1 MEPLGTKAAFDSPE
15 FRPSGRERRR
25 RVRMKVHTPAYARMN
40 GSSSGPLPDLSEILD
55 ISEDG
60 MCLQTAS
67 PLQSGRDLNMS
78 LDLSESNQ
86 HISLTGSVIWT
97 DRLGRAGI
105 SFPQMPDVSLRQLKE
120 WLFVNAMAACMNAAA
135 ERPRQESREETNL
148 EPAALKE
155 GVEPPVPPDYTSILA
170 GLAAVKREV
179 ESLGVNLDR
188 ALQLVAE
195 RAQGFT
201 HATGSA
207 IALVEGTEMIC
218 RATAGDA
225 PGLGAR
231 LQIGSGF
238 SGECVRTGILL
249 RCEDAETDPRVDQ
262 ESCRMLGIR
271 SMIAVP
277 IRLGDAV
284 IGLLEV
290 FAPQP
295 NAFSQNDDTVLQRL
309 AETILAVV
317 NRAARAGM
325 AQSRPVKPP
334 AQPVDEE
341 TSRETSS
348 EGEAAVPDRPASSLL
363 RKIVLLMAALT
374 LFLVVVWLVSPW
386 VRFMTGVPRASAPA
400 RSAPQAA
407 PKPPVT
413 VADVSNLE
421 GLRKLA
427 EQGDAAAQ
435 FAMGARYAT
444 GEEVKQDYTEAVR
457 WFALAAEQGHV
468 NAQAMLGAYYGVGRG
483 VPQDFSKAYF
493 WSILAQAGGDEASKY
508 RIPLLVSHMS
518 RAQVIAAQQQANE
531 WLKQHQIASKPAP
544 GIR

>member
-1 MEPLGTKAAFDSPE
+1 MESLGAK
-15 FRPSGRERRR
+15 PSGDNQGLTPTLQERRR
-25 RVRMKVHTPAYARMN
+25 RVRMKVHTPAYARLN
-40 GSSSGPLPDLSEILD
+40 GSSGSMTPDLSAILD
-55 ISEDG
+55 ISEEG
-60 MCLQTAS
+60 MCLQTAL
-67 PLQSGRDLNMS
+67 PLQPGRELNLC
-78 LDLSESNQ
+78 LDLSESHANI
-86 HISLTGSVIWT
+86 HATGQVIWA

-105 SFPQMPDVSLRQLKE
+105 SLPQMPEACLRQLKE
-120 WLFVNAMAACMNAAA
+120 WLFLNAMAACMNQAAA
-135 ERPRQESREETNL
+135 PKLPEDSGEATYL
-148 EPAALKE
+148 EPAGGDAV
-155 GVEPPVPPDYTSILA
+155 GAPFPPDYTSILA

-179 ESLGVNLDR
+179 ESLGVKLDT

-201 HATGSA
+201 HATGAA
-207 IALVEGTEMIC
+207 IALAEGGEMIC

-231 LQIGSGF
+231 LQTGSGF

-249 RCEDAETDPRVDQ
+249 RCEDAETDPRVDG
-262 ESCRMLGIR
+262 ESCRLLGIR

-295 NAFSQNDDTVLQRL
+295 SAFSRNDDTILQRL
-309 AETILAVV
+309 AEAILAAV
-317 NRAARAGM
+317 NRAARAS
-325 AQSRPVKPP
+325 AAPERLREPSARPVGEQASGETPS
-334 AQPVDEE
+334 AGEE
-341 TSRETSS
+341 R
-348 EGEAAVPDRPASSLL
+348 APDRPNSSLF
-363 RKIVLLMAALT
+363 RNILLIMVALT
-374 LFLVVVWLVSPW
+374 LFLVVVWLMAPW
-386 VRFMTGVPRASAPA
+386 GKFTTGQTRPSVPA
-400 RSAPQAA
+400 RSTPQVA

-413 VADVSNLE
+413 VADVNNLE

-427 EQGDAAAQ
+427 DQGDPAAQ

-444 GEEVKQDYTEAVR
+444 GEEVKQDYAEAVN
-457 WFALAAEQGHV
+457 WFARAAEQGHV

-483 VPQDFSKAYF
+483 VPQDLGKAYF

-518 RAQVIAAQQQANE
+518 RAQVVAAQQQANE
-531 WLKQHQIASKPAP
+531 WLKQHQITGKTAA
-544 GIR
+544 GAR

>member
-25 RVRMKVHTPAYARMN
+25 RVRMKVHTPAYASMKE
-40 GSSSGPLPDLSEILD
+40 GPGDTLPDLSEILD

-67 PLQSGRDLNMS
+67 PLQSGRDLNLS
-78 LDLSESNQ
+78 LDLSESSQ
-86 HISLTGSVIWT
+86 HIHITGHVIWA
-97 DRLGRAGI
+97 DQLGRAGI

-120 WLFVNAMAACMNAAA
+120 WLFLNAMSACMN
-135 ERPRQESREETNL
+135 R
-148 EPAALKE
+148 PAASKLPE
-155 GVEPPVPPDYTSILA
+155 DAREGSSVEPTREDGVEAGAVPDYTSVLA
-170 GLAAVKREV
+170 GLAAVEREV
-179 ESLGVNLDR
+179 ESLGVNLDG

-201 HATGSA
+201 HAAGAA
-207 IALVEGTEMIC
+207 IALLEGTEMIC

-225 PGLGAR
+225 PELGAR

-238 SGECVRTGILL
+238 SGECVRSGILL
-249 RCEDAETDPRVDQ
+249 RCEDAETDPRVDR
-262 ESCRMLGIR
+262 ESCRILGIR

-277 IRLGDAV
+277 IHLQDAV
-284 IGLLEV
+284 VGLLEV
-290 FAPQP
+290 FAPRP
-295 NAFSQNDDTVLQRL
+295 NAFRRIDDTVLQRL
-309 AETILAVV
+309 AETILAAV
-317 NRAARAGM
+317 NRAAHAGT
-325 AQSRPVKPP
+325 AQGLPVKPP
-334 AQPVDEE
+334 AQSVRQEA
-341 TSRETSS
+341 SMETSS
-348 EGEAAVPDRPASSLL
+348 EGEAVAPVWSASSVFRRTVRIL
-363 RKIVLLMAALT
+363 AALT
-374 LFLVVVWLVSPW
+374 LFLVMAWLVSPW
-386 VRFMTGVPRASAPA
+386 VRFRTGAPRASAPA
-400 RSAPQAA
+400 GSAPQAA

-413 VADVSNLE
+413 VADVSNLA

-435 FAMGARYAT
+435 FAIGARYAT
-444 GEEVKQDYTEAVR
+444 GEEVKQDYTEAMR

-483 VPQDFSKAYF
+483 VPQDLSKAYF

-518 RAQVIAAQQQANE
+518 RAQVVAAQQQAND
-531 WLKQHQIASKPAP
+531 WLKQHHTTGKPAP
-544 GIR
+544 DIP

>member
-1 MEPLGTKAAFDSPE
+1 
-15 FRPSGRERRR
+15 
-25 RVRMKVHTPAYARMN
+25 
-40 GSSSGPLPDLSEILD
+40 
-55 ISEDG
+55 
-60 MCLQTAS
+60 
-67 PLQSGRDLNMS
+67 
-78 LDLSESNQ
+78 
-86 HISLTGSVIWT
+86 
-97 DRLGRAGI
+97 
-105 SFPQMPDVSLRQLKE
+105 
-120 WLFVNAMAACMNAAA
+120 
-135 ERPRQESREETNL
+135 
-148 EPAALKE
+148 
-155 GVEPPVPPDYTSILA
+155 
-170 GLAAVKREV
+170 
-179 ESLGVNLDR
+179 
-188 ALQLVAE
+188 
-195 RAQGFT
+195 
-201 HATGSA
+201 
-207 IALVEGTEMIC
+207 
-218 RATAGDA
+218 
-225 PGLGAR
+225 
-231 LQIGSGF
+231 
-238 SGECVRTGILL
+238 
-249 RCEDAETDPRVDQ
+249 
-262 ESCRMLGIR
+262 MLGIR